1 MKLRRSYE
9 RACRGTGL
17 RFLGPSLVELAME
30 MGVERRTG
38 KTVAANGQLID
49 KCASDVNDESS
60 AQRAT
65 GNQLTRARSDM
76 SLVP

>member
-30 MGVERRTG
+30 MEVGV
-38 KTVAANGQLID
+38 GQEKL
-49 KCASDVNDESS
+49 
-60 AQRAT
+60 
-65 GNQLTRARSDM
+65 
-76 SLVP
+76 SLQMDS